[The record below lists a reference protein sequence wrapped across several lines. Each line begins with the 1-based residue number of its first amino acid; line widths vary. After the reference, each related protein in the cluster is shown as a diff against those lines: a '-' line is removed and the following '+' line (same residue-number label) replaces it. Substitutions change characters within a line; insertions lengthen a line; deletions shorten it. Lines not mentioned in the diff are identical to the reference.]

1 MSPLTPDEHAYY
13 LQRLAEAEQIVEK
26 YLDECIDGNSFGLVM
41 AVFEKIASPLHF
53 LRQEQP
59 QPIGSDGRETMN
71 PPKPEPERH
80 IHDPA
85 KKPSRIFGEGTQ
97 WKQKTSPWGQPQE
110 WSRQDYLADP
120 LHQDIL
126 ADLIRQKEGQPD
138 AKVEVEHEGFV
149 YWANPSKDGRW
160 YLNRR
165 RQP

>member
-1 MSPLTPDEHAYY
+1 MSPLTDDEHGYY
-13 LQRLAEAEQIVEK
+13 ESCLRDAQSIVKSLLEFGPEASLSSADDLFVT
-26 YLDECIDGNSFGLVM
+26 

-53 LRQEQP
+53 LRQEQRP
-59 QPIGSDGRETMN
+59 RGPDMIDSTTGKDIYFDKT
-71 PPKPEPERH
+71 P
-80 IHDPA
+80 

-110 WSRQDYLADP
+110 WSRQDYLVDQA
-120 LHQDIL
+120 HKDIL
-126 ADLIRQKEGQPD
+126 QDLIKQLEGQPD
-138 AKVEVEHEGFV
+138 AKVEEPYNGYI